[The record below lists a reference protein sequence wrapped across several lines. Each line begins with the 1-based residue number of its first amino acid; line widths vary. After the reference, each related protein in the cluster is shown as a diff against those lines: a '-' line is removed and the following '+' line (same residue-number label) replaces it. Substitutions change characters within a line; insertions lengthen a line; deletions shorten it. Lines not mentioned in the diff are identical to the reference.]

1 MSDRY
6 QLAASV
12 IIPNWNGRRYL
23 EACLSAVLVR
33 SRVYGG
39 FEVLLVDN
47 GSSDGSVDYV
57 RRHFPMVR
65 VLALRANRGF
75 AAACNLGIRE
85 AAGLYPVLLNN
96 DAVVRPRWLEALVT
110 AAERNP
116 KAGAVASKLI
126 LKEPSGTI
134 NGAGLVLL
142 SDGFGAARGWLEPD
156 LGQFEAEAE
165 VFGAPGNGVLLR
177 REALT
182 DVGLFDETF
191 FAYYE
196 DADLSWRMR
205 LRGWHVIFEPHA
217 VIEHVHAGT
226 TRVGSPFFSFH
237 VNRNRIFML
246 VKNGPAGFVLRA
258 ALRPA
263 WDAGGSRRS
272 QVRVKLR
279 VLGSLLRYLPEMLA
293 KRRRIRLDKLVP
305 DAEVLS
311 FVYPRRLWDE
321 RFRGA

>member
-1 MSDRY
+1 MRV
-6 QLAASV
+6 Q
-12 IIPNWNGRRYL
+12 
-23 EACLSAVLVR
+23 VL
-33 SRVYGG
+33 
-39 FEVLLVDN
+39 
-47 GSSDGSVDYV
+47 
-57 RRHFPMVR
+57 
-65 VLALRANRGF
+65 
-75 AAACNLGIRE
+75 
-85 AAGLYPVLLNN
+85 
-96 DAVVRPRWLEALVT
+96 
-110 AAERNP
+110 
-116 KAGAVASKLI
+116 
-126 LKEPSGTI
+126 
-134 NGAGLVLL
+134 
-142 SDGFGAARGWLEPD
+142 
-156 LGQFEAEAE
+156 
-165 VFGAPGNGVLLR
+165 
-177 REALT
+177 
-182 DVGLFDETF
+182 
-191 FAYYE
+191 
-196 DADLSWRMR
+196 
-205 LRGWHVIFEPHA
+205 
-217 VIEHVHAGT
+217 IEHVHAGT